1 MEPLQKYNR
10 RDICFFGILRT
21 PRHDFWMI
29 TSKIAGG
36 IFFIH
41 AFPFGDLFEKR
52 KCEKWSILQI
62 FLQNIGYNTKFHTII
77 SWRRSITQQKSNLSI
92 SFFSKSPP
100 GRQPLRTGVPS
111 NNAVNNN
118 THTPTTT
125 FFLIS
130 LTLLSFRHVISP
142 F

>member
-62 FLQNIGYNTKFHTII
+62 CFIEYRLQHKITYNYIM
-77 SWRRSITQQKSNLSI
+77 
-92 SFFSKSPP
+92 
-100 GRQPLRTGVPS
+100 
-111 NNAVNNN
+111 A
-118 THTPTTT
+118 
-125 FFLIS
+125 
-130 LTLLSFRHVISP
+130 
-142 F
+142 